1 MDSENYIKIQ
11 NKPVISIK
19 KVNIIKNRQ
28 YLISIIILI
37 CKEIFWEIFLIYP
50 FAIKITE
57 VLFFKEFDETII
69 QDIFI
74 KI

>member
-19 KVNIIKNRQ
+19 KVNIIENRQ

-37 CKEIFWEIFLIYP
+37 CKEIFWEIFLFYP

>member
-37 CKEIFWEIFLIYP
+37 FKEIFWEIFLIYP

>member
-1 MDSENYIKIQ
+1 M
-11 NKPVISIK
+11 ISIK

-69 QDIFI
+69 QVIFI